1 MRDSEIDSSS
11 CWTHSCCVGLPG
23 GHKHRA
29 CCAVDTP
36 LGYRWKGH
44 SETILRVSKL
54 LPNSPNFGWTQ
65 KWFFG
70 SRIGLNQQGFIA
82 QAVPTHTQ
90 LHAQGAA
97 ASSSLVGAGVAGAAL
112 LVWHEIETNCIQ
124 MKGGC
129 ERTPWLGACVNE
141 MGVRRHHISASAT
154 IQVGHTLSSVHSC
167 VVCRQQLLHGCNLK
181 TMGSEKGGSPQA
193 TLAIWFRELA

>member
-1 MRDSEIDSSS
+1 MQGSRSIAFFCLPSTQPREGTLELQQASATQLAQGPVVRDSEIDSSS

-112 LVWHEIETNCIQ
+112 LVWHEIETNCKQ
-124 MKGGC
+124 MKRG
-129 ERTPWLGACVNE
+129 
-141 MGVRRHHISASAT
+141 
-154 IQVGHTLSSVHSC
+154 
-167 VVCRQQLLHGCNLK
+167 
-181 TMGSEKGGSPQA
+181 
-193 TLAIWFRELA
+193 